1 MELEEM
7 IQTQYI
13 VVFTQKQKQYVKK
26 RLVQKIKIL
35 KSGMYNMAVRVA
47 EFSTGGAKLE
57 RLLPKNQ
64 HTAFPL
70 IVSTETINGR
80 KLFAEIRY
88 SKEIIEF

>member
-35 KSGMYNMAVRVA
+35 KSGMYNMAVRVV
-47 EFSTGGAKLE
+47 ELSNGGYKI
-57 RLLPKNQ
+57 RKVLPKHQ
-64 HTAFPL
+64 H
-70 IVSTETINGR
+70 SQR
-80 KLFAEIRY
+80 KFLNFENWI
-88 SKEIIEF
+88 SGGLGGFQKSEF

>member
-47 EFSTGGAKLE
+47 EFSNGGCK
-57 RLLPKNQ
+57 
-64 HTAFPL
+64 
-70 IVSTETINGR
+70 IR
-80 KLFAEIRY
+80 KIAA
-88 SKEIIEF
+88 